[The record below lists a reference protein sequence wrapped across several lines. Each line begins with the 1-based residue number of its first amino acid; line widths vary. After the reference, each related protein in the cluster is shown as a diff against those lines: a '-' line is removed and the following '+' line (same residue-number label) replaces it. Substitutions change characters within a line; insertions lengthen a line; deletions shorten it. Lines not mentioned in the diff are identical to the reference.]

1 MGDRQGARRKIMV
14 RPISTQ
20 RRHRLLRCALVSV
33 SVLVGALAFSA
44 AAAQAALP
52 PRGASF
58 SFHDHDTAGKNWHV
72 ELKVDAK
79 NPKRIATLVVYSQL
93 CKGTVAKTGVPISDA
108 GVIAASGGLKGY
120 GSWEVN
126 ATFNAP
132 RTLVGMIRVRR
143 ANCDTGVLSY
153 PNAITGDGHT
163 DHAHGGGG
171 HHGRQFPDFGSAS
184 IRERKQAR
192 GLHKRVLK
200 RWTGITPA
208 QARRRGFHR
217 PRDAG
222 PVVQYMFHV
231 YNRRYERDDRV
242 FDAKRPESLMF
253 WRRTDGGP
261 PVLLA
266 PMFRVAPGK
275 RPSFAGPIPIYHG
288 HGDGKSSRM
297 THVWMTKDPIS
308 AWAGCLPVNELQLYN
323 PAFKSRPGANFENV
337 GAPCPA
343 PA

>member
-1 MGDRQGARRKIMV
+1 MTTATSLM
-14 RPISTQ
+14 RPASTQ
-20 RRHRLLRCALVSV
+20 RRHRLLRRALVSV
-33 SVLVGALAFSA
+33 SVLVGALLVMGGT
-44 AAAQAALP
+44 AQAALP

-58 SFHDHDTAGKNWHV
+58 SFHDHHTAGKNWHV

-93 CKGTVAKTGVPISDA
+93 CKSTVAKTGVAISDA

-120 GSWEVN
+120 GRWQVN
-126 ATFNAP
+126 ATFSAP
-132 RTLVGMIRVRR
+132 TTLVGMMRVRR

-163 DHAHGGGG
+163 DHAHGSGG
-171 HHGRQFPDFGSAS
+171 HDRGRKFPDFGSAS

-192 GLHKRVLK
+192 GLHRRVLK

-231 YNRRYERDDRV
+231 YNRRYQRDDRI
-242 FDAKRPESLMF
+242 FDAKRPESLMY
-253 WRRTDGGP
+253 WRRTDGGE

-266 PMFRVAPGK
+266 PMFRVPPGK
-275 RPSFAGPIPIYHG
+275 RPSFAGPIPIYHHHTSKTG
-288 HGDGKSSRM
+288 RVVNQM
-297 THVWMTKDPIS
+297 THVWMVKGPKM
-308 AWAGCLPVNELQLYN
+308 AWANCLPVFHLQQYN
-323 PAFKSRPGANFENV
+323 PAFKWVPDTNRIAK
-337 GAPCPA
+337 PCPDPVSA
-343 PA
+343 P